1 MEQKQEKNTNYPIR
15 ELFLREFVSR
25 MISQGYTKEVV
36 VTKVLDSLKKMQ
48 DWKEPTQRQ
57 KFIPVQ
63 ITNQFRQRNPQNLQT
78 PQPQIAQ
85 QEKVQQNNQQGQQQS
100 YFPFQSKPQKPLYIL
115 KSLTGQSQQPNRS
128 VQRPATNPPPRQMSP
143 PKAMAP
149 QKQNYQPSIAAKQ
162 ELILPRILPI
172 LNDPTVF
179 SIECTGQGKPLLI
192 NKYGSIQASQI
203 TFSAEEIKS
212 VLQEISNRTRIPL
225 ITGTFKAAF
234 DNFICTAV
242 ISDFIATRFI
252 IQKKPAQPMPPQG
265 LPSQFTR
272 R

>member
-1 MEQKQEKNTNYPIR
+1 MEQKQEKKTDYPIR

-36 VTKVLDSLKKMQ
+36 ITKVLDSLKKMQ

-63 ITNQFRQRNPQNLQT
+63 VTNQLKQITQQNLQS
-78 PQPQIAQ
+78 QQQIPQ
-85 QEKVQQNNQQGQQQS
+85 QEKVQQNTQQGQQQS

-115 KSLTGQSQQPNRS
+115 KPLTGQSQQPAKQT
-128 VQRPATNPPPRQMSP
+128 QRPATNPPPRQMP
-143 PKAMAP
+143 PPRSMAP
-149 QKQNYQPSIAAKQ
+149 QKQNYQPSIATKE
-162 ELILPRILPI
+162 ELMLPKILPI

-179 SIECTGQGKPLLI
+179 SIECTGQGKPLLL
-192 NKYGSIQASQI
+192 NKYGNIQVSNLSLSEAEVNQI
-203 TFSAEEIKS
+203 
-212 VLQEISNRTRIPL
+212 LQEISNRTRIPL

-252 IQKKPAQPMPPQG
+252 IQKKPMMQSPMSNQRLQPII
-265 LPSQFTR
+265 R
-272 R
+272 